1 MIVNLIKDK
10 QMFSMTLPSKI
21 KGQYWISDFDENGR
35 TRNLVSVEGTKGEW
49 VVKSNKKVS
58 VLDESGKVAASTVLK
73 PSSILRLK
81 HSAQDEN
88 ILIFAEPI
96 AYNRQNLKKIFAK
109 SYCEVTIGRNQDNNI
124 YFENAFVSTHHAKL
138 IFDGEL
144 WSITDNNSR
153 NGTFVNDYRITSKPL
168 VPGDLIYIMG
178 LRIVIG
184 KNYFAINNPEDSVI
198 IRSSS
203 LQQFA
208 GQPVSPRADDEEDEE
223 LFFYR
228 SPRFRREIERT
239 QISIDP
245 PPAVQKIDK
254 VPLALML
261 GPSITMG
268 MASFSMGFFTL
279 INYLNQPPTTRNITT
294 VLPTLVMSFSMLIGT
309 VLWPILTK
317 RHEKKKGIEN
327 EKKRQEKYLA
337 YLDSMRDKF
346 KRMCKEQTDILNENI
361 ITSVECAERITGQK
375 RTLWERIV
383 GQDDFLKL
391 RLGKGDLDIIA
402 DISSPERKFS
412 MDDDHLLDAMQSLA
426 NEPKQLQDV
435 PVSLSFVEN
444 YISGIIG
451 NRTEVVGLT
460 KNLILQMI
468 SLHSYDELKLVFVFD
483 EEELSVWEFAKWLP
497 HTWND
502 DKTARFIATD
512 IDEVKEL
519 SVFLEKS
526 IGVRED
532 ESNKDDE
539 YLPYYVIILCS
550 RDLANKCEAIN
561 QLLKYKNNRGFSI
574 LTLYDEIKNLPKET
588 QSVIE
593 VNGDKS
599 KIFDKDDITGKHIS
613 FGAEMLNATV
623 LDNIARDISN
633 IFLDL
638 ASQRFSL
645 PNMLTFLEM
654 FGVGKIEHLNPLS
667 RWKENNPT
675 VTLQAPI
682 GIDTF
687 GEPFMLD
694 IHEKY
699 HGPHGLVAGMTG
711 SGKSEFIIT
720 YILSLAVNYHPDEV
734 AFILIDYKG
743 GGLAGAFEDT
753 DRGIKLPHLAGTI
766 TNLDGAAVKRSLISI
781 QSELR
786 RRQAIFNEARK
797 ISNEGTMDIYKYQQ
811 LYRDNIVS
819 EPIPHLLIISD
830 EFAELKT
837 QQPEFMEQL
846 VSAARIGRS
855 LGVHLILATQ
865 KPSGVVD
872 DQIWSNSKFR
882 ICLKV
887 QEKEDSMEMIKCTDA
902 AELTQAGRFY
912 LQVGFNELFALG
924 QSAWCGAKYIPS
936 DEVEKNVDTS
946 VQAIDNLGRV
956 IKEAKISKKS
966 KEAEVKGKQIVSI
979 VKYLSD
985 LAIEEKITQR
995 PLWQPA
1001 IPQFIYVDALEKKY
1015 GHESED
1021 AVLNPIVG
1029 EYDDPFNQKQSA
1041 FTLALSEEGNCI
1053 VYGSTGNGKST
1064 FVTTLIYSLIKHHSA
1079 EDLNVY
1085 ILDFGA
1091 ETLKA
1096 FEKAPQVGGV
1106 LLSYESEKIL
1116 NFFKMLNRELE
1127 KRKKLFADFG
1137 GDYFS
1142 FRKNTGKKL
1151 PNIVLVLNNYS
1162 GFAEQYENLDELFIL
1177 LSRDGIKYG
1186 ITFVVTASN
1195 TSAIRFRTQQNFK
1208 QILTMQLND
1217 TNDYPVVVGKTEGLI
1232 PSKFKGRGLIKL
1244 DRVYEF
1250 QTAYCCE
1257 GGDQIEFIR
1266 QYCGKLNKKST
1277 VYAKRVPILPENVT
1291 VESVSQDITDISK
1304 VPVGYG
1310 RKTLEVVKINLL
1322 AKFLYPV
1329 LAQETHQLGGFT
1341 RSLAEVISAS
1351 GAKTTVWDV
1360 EHLFEDE
1367 ANRPFDYIVD
1377 DFEKN
1382 VKTLFDLILKRNN
1395 EYKDAKMNQKV
1406 LDKYETQVL
1415 IIVGPNRLMQQITE
1429 DSRDKLNV
1437 LLEKGE
1443 ATYKIH
1449 MVIAET
1455 AGQFN
1460 PLSFETWYKKHVPG
1474 SEGIW
1479 IGDGLADQ
1487 YVLKASKITSEMYEE
1502 IGDSFG
1508 YALIRS
1514 KPVLVKLI
1522 SAASSGL
1529 EDDSDE

>member
-10 QMFSMTLPSKI
+10 QMFSMTLPPKI
-21 KGQYWISDFDENGR
+21 KGQYWISDFDENGK
-35 TRNLVSVEGTKGEW
+35 TRNLVSVEGAKGEW
-49 VVKSNKKVS
+49 VVKSSKKVS
-58 VLDESGKVAASTVLK
+58 VIDETGKPVGSSVIKPLNILHLK
-73 PSSILRLK
+73 NNIK
-81 HSAQDEN
+81 DEN
-88 ILIFAEPI
+88 ILIFPEPI
-96 AYNRQNLKKIFAK
+96 ASGRQSLKKVFAK
-109 SYCEVTIGRNQDNNI
+109 SSCEITIGRSQDNSI

-138 IFDGEL
+138 VFDGNL
-144 WSITDNNSR
+144 WSVSDNSSR

-168 VPGDLIYIMG
+168 VPGDLIFIMG
-178 LRIVIG
+178 LKIVIG

-198 IRSSS
+198 IRSSF

-208 GQPVSPRADDEEDEE
+208 GQAIKPRVDDEEEDEQ
-223 LFFYR
+223 FFFR
-228 SPRFRREIERT
+228 SPRFRKEIERT
-239 QISIDP
+239 QINIDP
-245 PPAVQKIDK
+245 PPAVQKMDK

-268 MASFSMGFFTL
+268 MASMSTGMFTL
-279 INYLNQPPTTRNITT
+279 INVMNGDGDLMRAM
-294 VLPTLVMSFSMLIGT
+294 PTLVMSFSMLIGT

-317 RHEKKKGIEN
+317 KHEKKTRIEN
-327 EKKRQEKYLA
+327 ENKRQEKYLA

-361 ITSVECAERITGQK
+361 ITSVECAERITAQR
-375 RTLWERIV
+375 RTLWERIA

-391 RLGKGDLDIIA
+391 RLGKGNLDIIA
-402 DISSPERKFS
+402 DINYPERKFS
-412 MDDDHLLDAMQSLA
+412 LDDDHLLDAMYSLA
-426 NEPKQLQDV
+426 NEPKRLQDV
-435 PVSLSFVEN
+435 PVSISFTEN
-444 YISGIIG
+444 YIAGLIG
-451 NRTEVVGLT
+451 SRTEVIGLV

-483 EEELSVWEFAKWLP
+483 KEEFGVWEFSKWLP

-502 DKTARFIATD
+502 EKTARYIATD
-512 IDEVKEL
+512 IDEAKEL
-519 SVFLEKS
+519 SVFLEKN
-526 IGVRED
+526 ICVRED
-532 ESNKDDE
+532 ESNRNDDG
-539 YLPYYVIILCS
+539 YLPYYMIILCGK
-550 RDLANKCEAIN
+550 DVANKCEAIN

-613 FGAEMLNATV
+613 FNAEMLNAAV

-633 IFLDL
+633 IILDL

-682 GIDTF
+682 GVDTF

-743 GGLAGAFEDT
+743 GGLAGAFED
-753 DRGIKLPHLAGTI
+753 DERGIKLPHLAGTI

-811 LYRDNIVS
+811 LYRDRIVT
-819 EPIPHLLIISD
+819 EPVPHLLIISD

-846 VSAARIGRS
+846 ISAARIGRS

-887 QEKEDSMEMIKCTDA
+887 QEKADSMDMIKRADA
-902 AELTQAGRFY
+902 AELSQAGRFY
-912 LQVGFNELFALG
+912 LQVGFNEFFALG
-924 QSAWCGAKYIPS
+924 QSAWCGAKYIPT
-936 DEVEKNVDTS
+936 DDVEKKVDTS
-946 VQAIDNLGRV
+946 VQAIDNLGRI
-956 IKEAKISKKS
+956 IKEAKISKKTL
-966 KEAEVKGKQIVSI
+966 EGEVKGKQIVSI

-985 LAIEEKITQR
+985 LAVEEKINQR
-995 PLWQPA
+995 PLWLPA
-1001 IPQFIYVDALEKKY
+1001 IPEFVYVDMLEKKY
-1015 GHESED
+1015 GHKTED

-1029 EYDDPFNQKQSA
+1029 EYDDPFNQKQNA
-1041 FTLALSEEGNCI
+1041 FTLALSAEGNCI
-1053 VYGSTGNGKST
+1053 VYGSTGNGKAT
-1064 FVTTLIYSLIKHHSA
+1064 FVTSLVYSLIKNYSA
-1079 EDLNVY
+1079 DDLNVY

-1137 GDYFS
+1137 GDYLS
-1142 FRKNTGKKL
+1142 YRKNTGKKI
-1151 PNIVLVLNNYS
+1151 PNIVVALNNYS
-1162 GFAEQYENLDELFIL
+1162 GFAEQYENLDELFVL

-1195 TSAIRFRTQQNFK
+1195 TNAIRFRTQQNFK

-1217 TNDYPVVVGKTEGLI
+1217 ANDYSVIVGKTEGLI
-1232 PSKFKGRGLIKL
+1232 PSRFKGRGLIRL

-1257 GGDQIEFIR
+1257 NKDQLEFIR
-1266 QYCGKLNKKST
+1266 QYCGKLSEKADSF
-1277 VYAKRVPILPENVT
+1277 AKRVPILPEKVT
-1291 VESVSQDITDISK
+1291 IESVKHEIADISK
-1304 VPVGYG
+1304 VPVGYA
-1310 RKTLEVVKINLL
+1310 RKTLDIIKINLS
-1322 AKFLYPV
+1322 AKYIYPV
-1329 LAQETHQLGGFT
+1329 LAQETHQLYGFT
-1341 RSLAEVISAS
+1341 RSFADVIAS
-1351 GAKTTVWDV
+1351 SSAKTTVWDV

-1367 ANRPFDYIVD
+1367 ASRPFAYMVE
-1377 DFEKN
+1377 DFEKQ
-1382 VKTLFDLILKRNN
+1382 VEALFNMVLNRNN
-1395 EYKDAKMNQKV
+1395 EYKDAKMNAKV
-1406 LDKYETQVL
+1406 LEKHDTQVF
-1415 IIVGPNRLMQQITE
+1415 IIIGFNRLMQQLAE
-1429 DSRDKLNV
+1429 DSRDKLSV

-1443 ATYKIH
+1443 AVYKIH
-1449 MVIAET
+1449 LVAVET
-1455 AGQFN
+1455 AAQFN
-1460 PLSFETWYKKHVPG
+1460 PYSFEAWYKKHITG

-1479 IGDGLADQ
+1479 IGDGLAEQ
-1487 YVLKASKITSEMYEE
+1487 YVLKANKITSEMYEE

-1508 YALIRS
+1508 YALSRG
-1514 KPVLVKLI
+1514 KPSLVKLI
-1522 SAASSGL
+1522 SDGTAGV
-1529 EDDSDE
+1529 EDESDE